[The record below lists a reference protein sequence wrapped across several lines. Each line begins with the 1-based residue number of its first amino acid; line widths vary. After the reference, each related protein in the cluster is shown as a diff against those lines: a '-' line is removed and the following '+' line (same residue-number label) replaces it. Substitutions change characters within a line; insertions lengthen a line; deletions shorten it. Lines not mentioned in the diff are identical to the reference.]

1 MVKYFPYYFPR
12 LVTNELNAQVSDTT
26 DDATCTEA
34 DKQKSNLH
42 IKNFNPLRK
51 A

>member
-26 DDATCTEA
+26 DDATCTLA
-34 DKQKSNLH
+34 GTQINYVKTLCIQ
-42 IKNFNPLRK
+42 
-51 A
+51 